1 VFWEKTAQY
10 LATLPPERQEEL
22 APIRKAWEETRAEAR
37 TRLMDHLDGG
47 RYAETVEAFT
57 VFFQTP
63 HTAERQPFGE
73 SDMARPRRVRH
84 VLPVILYGRL
94 AAVLAFDEW
103 QRGAATP
110 LPRLHR
116 VRIAAKRLRYTLEFF
131 EEVLGPEAHALIDQM
146 KRLQDHLGEI
156 QDDVVAVTVLRDFL
170 TWGTWRHREGV
181 PTPRA
186 PVLAPGVAS
195 YLAARQRDLAQRLE
209 EFPSHW
215 AEFSD
220 GSFTRKL
227 AAALAVLEYGDTHGQ
242 S

>member
-1 VFWEKTAQY
+1 
-10 LATLPPERQEEL
+10 
-22 APIRKAWEETRAEAR
+22 
-37 TRLMDHLDGG
+37 
-47 RYAETVEAFT
+47 
-57 VFFQTP
+57 
-63 HTAERQPFGE
+63 
-73 SDMARPRRVRH
+73 